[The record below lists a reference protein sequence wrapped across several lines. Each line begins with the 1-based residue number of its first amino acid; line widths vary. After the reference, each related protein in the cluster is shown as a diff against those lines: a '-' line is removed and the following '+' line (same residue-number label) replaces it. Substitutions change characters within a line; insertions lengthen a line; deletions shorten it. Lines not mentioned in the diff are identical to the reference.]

1 MYVCWSP
8 SSECMNFGKSG
19 KVEKFGSFFFL
30 VKLGDEIRLH
40 RQLIL
45 SNKTTLPKNYYVSN
59 AIRDFINY
67 SFFTVICPQNSDH
80 SLVQSNV

>member
-1 MYVCWSP
+1 MLLKFSKCVYTAEVAIKADYRLSVRTITAYYQMYVCWSP

-30 VKLGDEIRLH
+30 VKLGDEIRLN

-45 SNKTTLPKNYYVSN
+45 SNKTTLPK
-59 AIRDFINY
+59 
-67 SFFTVICPQNSDH
+67 
-80 SLVQSNV
+80 